1 MRSTYEKNRPTR
13 ELILQTSMRMF
24 LEEGFTATSCS
35 RIAKTL
41 KISPGNM
48 TFYFPTKEHL
58 LAELVEELCAFQW
71 KVMEETTDEGQSSL
85 FAYCMELATMAAL
98 CEASLTAKDFYISAY
113 THPMSL
119 AIIRKNDTRKAQEVF
134 SQYCPNFRKLDYICT
149 ENLVSGIEYA
159 TLITTSD
166 EGISLDQKVTH
177 ALNSI
182 LMLYEVPE
190 DLRRLKIEKVMTS
203 GYQGLGRDLLREFIE
218 FAEEVNAQAV
228 QSAREY
234 KLHHQR

>member
-1 MRSTYEKNRPTR
+1 
-13 ELILQTSMRMF
+13 MRMF
-24 LEEGFTATSCS
+24 LEDGYTATSCS

-48 TFYFPTKEHL
+48 TFYFPTKEHM

-98 CEASLTAKDFYISAY
+98 CEVSPTAKDFYISAY
-113 THPMSL
+113 IHPMPLSV
-119 AIIRKNDTRKAQEVF
+119 IRKNDTQKAKKVF
-134 SQYCPNFRKLDYICT
+134 EQFCPHFQDMDYICA
-149 ENLVSGIEYA
+149 ENLASGIEYA
-159 TLITTSD
+159 TLVTPSD
-166 EGISLDQKVTH
+166 ETITLDQKVKY

-182 LMLYEVPE
+182 LMLYGVPE
-190 DLRRLKIEKVMTS
+190 ELRLAKVTKVLSS
-203 GYQGLGRDLLREFIE
+203 GYQKQGKNLLKEFME
-218 FAEEVNAQAV
+218 FVEAVNAQNV
-228 QSAREY
+228 KNAREY